1 MGEPT
6 GFINWKRTT
15 PKRRPIPVR
24 VADWR
29 EVYEAFP
36 AVDLKHQAGRCKC
49 VGRNDVGTRIDVVEV
64 DISE

>member
-6 GFINWKRTT
+6 GFLKWGRTT

-29 EVYEAFP
+29 EVYEPF
-36 AVDLKHQAGRCKC
+36 DQGKLHEQAGVAWTAAFRFA
-49 VGRNDVGTRIDVVEV
+49 TTVVHWAT
-64 DISE
+64 

>member
-15 PKRRPIPVR
+15 PKRRSIPVR

-36 AVDLKHQAGRCKC
+36 AVDLKRVDAWIAAFRFAIT
-49 VGRNDVGTRIDVVEV
+49 DVHLAT
-64 DISE
+64 